1 VDKGEVLRA
10 FDEEL
15 AASGLSDNSRLA
27 YITDVRSLL
36 DFLGECFA
44 PEAITQASLYEYF
57 NRRLSAEK
65 PLAMRS
71 ARRVLSSIRRF
82 CAFLNGRGIAKDNP
96 AVMVELGRVRVQP
109 PVILT
114 PEEVDALIA
123 AAKGNTPVAAR
134 DRALVELLYST
145 GLRIS
150 EALSLKVVD
159 VSPQSRT
166 LLVRGKGGK
175 ERQTIFGARAEAALN
190 EYVRARFTL
199 ISDGA
204 PDPGA
209 FFLGN
214 KGKALTARAAH
225 RILHKL
231 TEAAALIKPV
241 SAHKLRHA
249 FATHLLD
256 GGADLRTVQALL
268 GHASLETTNIY
279 TKVST
284 RLLSEVYDKTH
295 PRAKK

>member
-1 VDKGEVLRA
+1 VQKGEVLAA
-10 FDEEL
+10 FDAEL
-15 AASGLSDNSRLA
+15 AASGLSENSRAA
-27 YITDVRSLL
+27 YITDVRLLL
-36 DFLGECFA
+36 DFLGEGFA
-44 PEAITQASLYEYF
+44 PESVSQASLYTYF
-57 NRRLSAEK
+57 NHRLSAPK
-65 PLAMRS
+65 PLSMRS
-71 ARRVLSSIRRF
+71 ARRVLSSLSRF
-82 CAFLNGRGIAKDNP
+82 CEFLEERGMIQGNP
-96 AVMVELGRVRVQP
+96 ARTVELGQVRVQP

-123 AAKGNTPVAAR
+123 AAQGNTPEAAR

-145 GLRIS
+145 GMRIS
-150 EALSLKVVD
+150 EAVSLTAAEVH
-159 VSPQSRT
+159 PGTRMLT
-166 LLVRGKGGK
+166 VRGKGGK
-175 ERQTIFGARAEAALN
+175 ERNVIFGERAECALN
-190 EYVRARFTL
+190 DYLRVRPAL
-199 ISDGA
+199 LQGA
-204 PDPGA
+204 QPGPPQL
-209 FFLGN
+209 FLG
-214 KGKALTARAAH
+214 KGGKPLSRHAAH

>member
-1 VDKGEVLRA
+1 MLRA

-82 CAFLNGRGIAKDNP
+82 CAFLNGRGMAKDNP